1 MVELCNVLNFHDF
14 NLCKELKAFMI
25 INLIKTKGMK
35 NRSQNETDLRQLL
48 EDQLKDVYWA
58 EKAITKAM
66 PEMVDKVESQELVEA
81 LTEHMEET
89 IQQVTRLENVFEILG
104 IPAEAK
110 KCEAMDGL
118 IEEAEDIADD
128 LDEGPVRDA
137 GIIAAAQKIEHYE
150 IATYGSLRAFANILG
165 EFEAA
170 SLFEET
176 LEEEKAAD
184 KRLTDLAESVINI
197 EAAHEGGTS
206 STTSQF

>member
-1 MVELCNVLNFHDF
+1 
-14 NLCKELKAFMI
+14 
-25 INLIKTKGMK
+25 MK
-35 NRSQNETDLRQLL
+35 NQSQNETDLRTLL
-48 EDQLKDVYWA
+48 EDQLKDIYWA

-66 PEMVDKVESQELVEA
+66 PELVDKVESQELVEA

-104 IPAEAK
+104 LTAEAK

-118 IEEAEDIADD
+118 LEEAEDITDD

-176 LEEEKAAD
+176 LEEEKSVD

-206 STTSQF
+206 SRTTQF